1 METEDSLSILHVDDD
16 AALGALVKLY
26 LEREDSGLG
35 CTVTTET
42 NPETALTMIRSSE
55 TDFDCVVSDYSMPEM
70 NGIDFLEAIRE
81 THPEL
86 PVLLFSG
93 EETGD
98 VAAEIIQAGVTDY
111 LKKSVGTDQYTSL
124 IRRVEHAVDSDG
136 SFESDSEV
144 ELSGVGVIG
153 TDERFE
159 RVDETYASY
168 YGYES
173 EELVGKHWSELHPSD
188 EVQHIRTHVI
198 PVVERGGK
206 WTGQSEGLRAD
217 ETTFTESKLVTAL
230 DGGRMLIAVDEIDD
244 SGLAEQE

>member
-16 AALGALVKLY
+16 AALGALVETY
-26 LEREDSGLG
+26 LEREDSGLD

-42 NPETALTMIRSSE
+42 NPKNALTMIRSSE
-55 TDFDCVVSDYSMPEM
+55 TNFDCVVSDYSMPEM

-81 THPEL
+81 THQKL

-136 SFESDSEV
+136 SFETGSEV
-144 ELSGVGVIG
+144 KLSGVGVIG
-153 TDERFE
+153 SDERFE
-159 RVDETYASY
+159 RVDETYASF

-173 EELVGKHWSELHPSD
+173 EELVGKHWSELHPSN

-198 PVVERGGK
+198 PVVQRGGK
-206 WTGQSEGLRAD
+206 WTGQSKGLRAD
-217 ETTFTESKLVTAL
+217 ETTFTESKMVTAL

-244 SGLAEQE
+244 SGLAERE

>member
-1 METEDSLSILHVDDD
+1 METEDSLSILHVDGD
-16 AALGALVKLY
+16 AELGTLVELY
-26 LEREDSGLG
+26 LEREDSGLN

-55 TDFDCVVSDYSMPEM
+55 TDFDCVVSDYDMPEM
-70 NGIDFLEAIRE
+70 NGIDFLEALCE
-81 THPEL
+81 THQKL

-111 LKKSVGTDQYTSL
+111 LKKAVGTDQYTSL
-124 IRRVEHAVDSDG
+124 IRRVEHAVGSDG
-136 SFESDSEV
+136 SFETDSEV
-144 ELSGVGVIG
+144 KLSGVGVIG
-153 TDERFE
+153 TDECFE

-173 EELVGKHWSELHPSD
+173 EELVGRHWSKLHPSN

-198 PVVERGGK
+198 PVVRSGGK
-206 WTGQSEGLRAD
+206 WTGQSKGLRAD
-217 ETTFTESKLVTAL
+217 ETTFTS
-230 DGGRMLIAVDEIDD
+230 RRW
-244 SGLAEQE
+244 

>member
-1 METEDSLSILHVDDD
+1 METEEPLAILHVDDD
-16 AALGALVKLY
+16 GALGDLVELY
-26 LEREDSGLG
+26 LEREESGLD

-42 NPETALTMIRSSE
+42 NPETALSLIQSSE
-55 TDFDCVVSDYSMPEM
+55 TDFDCVVSDYDMPEM
-70 NGIDFLEAIRE
+70 NGIDFLEAVRE
-81 THPEL
+81 THQEL

-136 SFESDSEV
+136 SFETGSEV
-144 ELSGVGVIG
+144 KLSGVGVIG
-153 TDERFE
+153 SDERFE

-173 EELVGKHWSELHPSD
+173 EELVGEHWSELHPSN

-198 PVVERGGK
+198 PVVRSGGK
-206 WTGQSEGLRAD
+206 WTGQSKGLRAD
-217 ETTFTESKLVTAL
+217 ETTFTESKMVTAL

>member
-1 METEDSLSILHVDDD
+1 METQEPLAILHVDDD
-16 AALGALVKLY
+16 GALGDLVELY
-26 LEREDSGLG
+26 LEREKSGLD

-42 NPETALTMIRSSE
+42 NPETALSLIRSSE
-55 TDFDCVVSDYSMPEM
+55 TDFDCVVSDYHMPEM

-81 THPEL
+81 THQEL

-136 SFESDSEV
+136 SFETGSEV
-144 ELSGVGVIG
+144 KLSGVGVIG

-173 EELVGKHWSELHPSD
+173 EELVGKHWSELHPSN

-198 PVVERGGK
+198 PVVRSGGK

-217 ETTFTESKLVTAL
+217 ETTFTESKMVTAL